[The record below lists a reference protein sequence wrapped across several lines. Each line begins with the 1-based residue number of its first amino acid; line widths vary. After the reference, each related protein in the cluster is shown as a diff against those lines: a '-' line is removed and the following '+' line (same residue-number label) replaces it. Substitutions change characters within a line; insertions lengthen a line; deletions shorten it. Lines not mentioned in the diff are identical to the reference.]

1 MVKLP
6 GCNIAAIISMV
17 KAYVTGVTVDSD
29 EESELTLLLPQ
40 GSSRHFP
47 MLFTEIK
54 RQQAHLMIASYG
66 VSVTTMD
73 EVFIRC
79 GRWSTRLCPSLRQV
93 LPSSDSM
100 TFVLFRTSLP

>member
-6 GCNIAAIISMV
+6 GCNSAAIIGMV

-40 GSSRHFP
+40 GTSGHFP

-54 RQQAHLMIASYG
+54 QQQAALRIASYG

-73 EVFIRC
+73 EVFIK
-79 GRWSTRLCPSLRQV
+79 
-93 LPSSDSM
+93 
-100 TFVLFRTSLP
+100 